1 MDAIFVVRQIMEKA
15 RERGLRLHF
24 NFIDFKAAFDTIWRK
39 ALWMMLNKIGIP
51 NKIVSILKSM
61 YQNTECAVMIEGSI
75 SKWFRVDV
83 GVRQGCLLS
92 PVLFNVFLEFVMME
106 LHSLDG
112 ALTYADDT
120 SMDVRYAD
128 DTTLL
133 SAMFEKLQLSTT
145 ELEVAC
151 ARWGMRINVDKC

>member
-1 MDAIFVVRQIMEKA
+1 
-15 RERGLRLHF
+15 
-24 NFIDFKAAFDTIWRK
+24 
-39 ALWMMLNKIGIP
+39 
-51 NKIVSILKSM
+51 
-61 YQNTECAVMIEGSI
+61 MIEGSI
-75 SKWFRVDV
+75 SKWFRVDI

-92 PVLFNVFLEFVMME
+92 PVLFKVFLDFVMME

-120 SMDVRYAD
+120 SMDVRYSD

-151 ARWGMRINVDKC
+151 SRWGMRINVDKC

>member
-1 MDAIFVVRQIMEKA
+1 
-15 RERGLRLHF
+15 
-24 NFIDFKAAFDTIWRK
+24 
-39 ALWMMLNKIGIP
+39 
-51 NKIVSILKSM
+51 
-61 YQNTECAVMIEGSI
+61 MIEGSI

-112 ALTYADDT
+112 ALTYADDM

-145 ELEVAC
+145 EL
-151 ARWGMRINVDKC
+151 